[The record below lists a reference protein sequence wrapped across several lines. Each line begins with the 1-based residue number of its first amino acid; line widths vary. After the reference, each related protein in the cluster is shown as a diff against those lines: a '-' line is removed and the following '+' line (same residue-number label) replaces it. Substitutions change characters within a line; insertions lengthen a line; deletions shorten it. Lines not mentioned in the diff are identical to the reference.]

1 MSEIKRDAAADLA
14 MCEAATPG
22 PWVVDGEN
30 GVIWDGN
37 GQIVVVLDA
46 NADPDNDDF
55 IAESRTALPHWIN
68 RAVAAEAEVERLREA
83 LRSISTYEPPPGCED
98 IGNEVMNRI
107 AKRALEKT

>member
-14 MCEAATPG
+14 MCEAAPKLMEPYVTS
-22 PWVVDGEN
+22 N
-30 GVIWDGN
+30 GG
-37 GQIVVVLDA
+37 VVVLNGPFSIDKA
-46 NADPDNDDF
+46 NACCTF
-55 IAESRTALPHWIN
+55 IYESRTALPHWIN